1 MLRKKRDLC
10 KMKTNKPTQ
19 QEISHQLYSL
29 VVPEEILKDFEIT
42 QVKESSESITIQL
55 LEKKDQTPT
64 SEQELVQNGYMNP
77 IEIQGFP
84 IQGKP
89 CYYKLTRRRWK
100 EKGTSKDWYNTYSYT
115 IEGSKTTQKFGSFLK
130 ELGE

>member
-1 MLRKKRDLC
+1 VLRKKRDLC
-10 KMKTNKPTQ
+10 KMKTNKPTH
-19 QEISHQLYSL
+19 QEISYQLYSL

-42 QVKESSESITIQL
+42 HVKESSESITIQL
-55 LEKKDQTPT
+55 VEKIDQVPT

-115 IEGSKTTQKFGSFLK
+115 VEGSKTTQKFGSFLK

>member
-1 MLRKKRDLC
+1 MKIKKE
-10 KMKTNKPTQ
+10 TTS
-19 QEISHQLYSL
+19 EIHHQLYRL
-29 VVPEEILKDFEIT
+29 IVPEEILENFEIT
-42 QVKESSESITIQL
+42 QVEDASESMTIHL
-55 LEKKDQTPT
+55 LEKIERTPAR
-64 SEQELVQNGYMNP
+64 EQDLVQNGFMNP
-77 IEIQGFP
+77 VEIQGFP

-115 IEGSKTTQKFGSFLK
+115 VEGSKTTQKFGSFLK